1 MIKLNI
7 LSNKWWLLLI
17 NLSISILLLIIN
29 GRPYKIFG
37 YTDILFY
44 LSSFYL
50 FIGLALF
57 VVEGRFFDGITY
69 GFRRFF
75 ATTSK
80 RRDYLDDWEEKP
92 LPSQKVNRRFVNL
105 MLFEGSILLILMFIL
120 TLLFS

>member
-1 MIKLNI
+1 MKL
-7 LSNKWWLLLI
+7 LFDKWWLLYI
-17 NLSISILLLIIN
+17 NLSVSIVLFIIN
-29 GRPYKIFG
+29 GKPYKLLE

-80 RRDYLDDWEEKP
+80 RKDYLGDWEEKP
-92 LPSQKVNRRFVNL
+92 LPSQKVNHRFVTL
-105 MLFEGSILLILMFIL
+105 MLFEGSILLLLMFIL
-120 TLLFS
+120 TLFG